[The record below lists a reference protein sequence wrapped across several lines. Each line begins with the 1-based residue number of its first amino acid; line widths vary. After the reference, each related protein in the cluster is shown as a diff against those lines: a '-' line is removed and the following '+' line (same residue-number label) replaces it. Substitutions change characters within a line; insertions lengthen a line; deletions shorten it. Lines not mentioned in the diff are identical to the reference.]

1 MLATS
6 PSEMSKPSQP
16 ASHPRGI
23 YTLFLTEMWERM
35 SFYGIKVLLVL
46 YMVDKSRGG
55 KGFSDEE
62 AVAIF
67 GLYSALVYISA
78 LPGGWVGDRLLGA
91 KRSVWWGGVVI
102 ALGHVLLALE
112 HDAPFYSGLILI
124 ALGSGLLKPNISV
137 MVAELYPDGGGR
149 RDAGFTLLYMG
160 INLGTLIGQVVCSNL
175 GEHWGWKWG
184 FSAAAAGMFLGLLQ
198 FKLSRRHI
206 AEIGL
211 WQPHPGQN
219 VRRDWMLLISALA
232 TTALLT
238 GLCATGVVTFD
249 AVLVAGYASLA
260 IVAIAVLFFGWVF
273 LYAGLTAVESKR
285 MGVNVIL
292 FVAAVLFFAG
302 FAQGA
307 TSFTLF
313 AERYTIR
320 EFTGF
325 TLAAGMFQALNPIM
339 VVIFSP
345 LLVLLWG
352 ALAKRNSEP
361 LLATKFAA
369 GLMLLA
375 TGFLVASMASERALA
390 DGPVWPLWLVTVYFF
405 ITLGELCISPVGLS
419 AVTKLAPQRL
429 ASRMMGVWFL
439 AASLGY
445 LLSGIL
451 AGKVSGK
458 LVSQMPER
466 FFSVFVVIGI
476 IGIILLLCGR
486 WIQRLMPG
494 IK

>member
-1 MLATS
+1 MTHSAT
-6 PSEMSKPSQP
+6 PQN
-16 ASHPRGI
+16 HPRGI
-23 YTLFLTEMWERM
+23 YPLFLTEMWERM

-91 KRSVWWGGVVI
+91 KSSVWWGGVVI
-102 ALGHVLLALE
+102 ALGHVLLAFD

-137 MVAELYPDGGGR
+137 MVAELYPEGGGR

-160 INLGTLIGQVVCSNL
+160 INLGTLIGQIVCSNL

-184 FSAAAAGMFLGLLQ
+184 FSAAAVGMFLGLMQ
-198 FKLSRRHI
+198 FKLSHKDL
-206 AEIGL
+206 AKVGL
-211 WQPHPGQN
+211 WQPQPGQN
-219 VRRDWMLLISALA
+219 IRRDWLLLIASLA
-232 TTALLT
+232 AIAVMT
-238 GLCATGVVTFD
+238 GLCATGAVPFD
-249 AVLVAGYASLA
+249 AVLIAGYASF
-260 IVAIAVLFFGWVF
+260 AIAAIAILFFAWVF
-273 LYAGLTAVESKR
+273 LCAKLTSIEAKR

-302 FAQGA
+302 FAQGG

-320 EFTGF
+320 EFGGF

-345 LLVLLWG
+345 LLVMLWG
-352 ALAKRNSEP
+352 IFARRKSEP

-369 GLMLLA
+369 GLMLMA
-375 TGFLVASMASERALA
+375 VGFMVASIAAERALA
-390 DGPVWPLWLVTVYFF
+390 HGLVWPLWLVSIHFF

-451 AGKVSGK
+451 AGKVTGK

-466 FFSVFVVIGI
+466 FFHVFLATAMIA
-476 IGIILLLCGR
+476 IILFLCGR
-486 WIQRLMPG
+486 SIQRLMPG